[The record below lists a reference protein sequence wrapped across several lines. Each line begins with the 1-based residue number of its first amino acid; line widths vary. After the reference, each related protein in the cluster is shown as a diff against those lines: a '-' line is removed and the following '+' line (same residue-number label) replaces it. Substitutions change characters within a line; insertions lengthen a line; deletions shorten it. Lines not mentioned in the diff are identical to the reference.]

1 VNLHGNTEKLAVASS
16 TRSWR
21 NAAMGLFAL
30 GGVSISTW
38 GPRLPSIRED
48 LRVGDATIGL
58 VLAGVTIGSIAGLLA
73 SSALLS
79 RVGPQRAIWGSL
91 ALAAVGISIVG
102 IGAGTLTSLPVAM
115 AGFICVG
122 LGIGAVDVMI
132 NVEGAAVERTA
143 GKTLMPLMHAAWS
156 AGAIFGSGIGAAS
169 AALGIAFQWQFLGE
183 AFVITAAA
191 AIAVRYLPQAMPLD
205 AATERPPAARRVR
218 QWLRGWGDWRLL
230 LIGLVMLG
238 VELGEGTSNSWLTL
252 AVRDGHHQPE
262 AIAALFFTMFAIGE
276 TAARIVG
283 GPLVDRVGRV
293 RTVRFTIALGVLG
306 LVLFIF
312 GGPAW
317 VVLIGTVLWAVG
329 VSMGFPLGMSAAA
342 ESGPN
347 PAARLSVV
355 ASIGYLANL
364 GGPPVIGLL
373 SQSFGLL
380 NALWL
385 VVALLAVGFLAAGV
399 LRTRQGEGSSE
410 RDSVHRALIHR

>member
-58 VLAGVTIGSIAGLLA
+58 MLAGVTIGSIAGLLA

-79 RVGPQRAIWGSL
+79 RFGPQRAIWGSL

-115 AGFICVG
+115 AGFIWLG
-122 LGIGAVDVMI
+122 LGIGAVNVMI

-156 AGAIFGSGIGAAS
+156 AGAIIGSGIGAAS

-183 AFVITAAA
+183 AFVIAAAA
-191 AIAVRYLPQAMPLD
+191 AIAVRYLPQAIPVD

-293 RTVRFTIALGVLG
+293 QTVRFTIALGVLG

-329 VSMGFPLGMSAAA
+329 VSMGYPMGMSAAA

-355 ASIGYLANL
+355 ASIGYLANI

-399 LRTRQGEGSSE
+399 LRTRRGDGPSE